1 MPLSGLTPRSDSARI
16 RNMLDEI
23 EDALTKGASREDV
36 WKTLQA
42 EHGLTVSF
50 DGFCKALQR
59 ARARRAASDKPKAAA
74 SKQAPQASGN
84 KAKAEDAQPDSAPK
98 QEEKSEV
105 VKPSSTKDKIRTS
118 KDFKHVREMDFS
130 ELDDKYK

>member
-23 EDALTKGASREDV
+23 EDALAKGASREDV

-59 ARARRAASDKPKAAA
+59 ARARRAASDTPKSAP
-74 SKQAPQASGN
+74 SKQPQASGKN
-84 KAKAEDAQPDSAPK
+84 IKAEDAQPDRAPTL
-98 QEEKSEV
+98 EENSEV
-105 VKPSSTKDKIRTS
+105 VKPSSAKDKIRTS